1 MADKGDALAI
11 QRPSRRAVAVNRGS
25 EVFDRPLF
33 KIVDADEAMRG
44 ARAVEGQ
51 LLSVGRPP
59 RREIRPARGEELMRL
74 RTFGDFD
81 DVNLVLLAEDDAIVG
96 GRNHGRIAFGQLN
109 DAPLV

>member
-1 MADKGDALAI
+1 HILRKQARLISARGLADKGDALAI

-33 KIVDADEAMRG
+33 KIVDADEAVRG

-59 RREIRPARGEELMRL
+59 RGEARSARGEELMRL
-74 RTFGDFD
+74 RTFADVD
-81 DVNLVLLAEDDAIVG
+81 DLNLVLRAE
-96 GRNHGRIAFGQLN
+96 
-109 DAPLV
+109 